1 MHLTKEDLQLTERI
15 RRLNL
20 VNSLTGVK
28 PVHLIGTISP
38 EGFPNLAIFNSVV
51 HLGSNPALMGFILRP
66 TGEVPRHTWENILET
81 GVFTINHVHESF
93 FEKAHQTSAKYD
105 RDVSEFD
112 ACGLT
117 EEYLFDFPAPFVGES
132 AIKIG
137 LEWVDTIPIPI
148 NDTTL
153 VIGEIRHVVLPDEL
167 MSESGHLDL
176 SAIDDV
182 GISGLN
188 TYYRISKIATL
199 PFARPEK

>member
-1 MHLTKEDLQLTERI
+1 MHLTKEDLQRTERI

-20 VNSLTGVK
+20 VNSLTGVR
-28 PVHLIGTISP
+28 PAHLIGTISP

-93 FEKAHQTSAKYD
+93 FEQAHQTSAKYAKG
-105 RDVSEFD
+105 VSEFD

-117 EEYLFDFPAPFVGES
+117 EAYLFDFPAPFVGES
-132 AIKIG
+132 AVKIG
-137 LEWVDTIPIPI
+137 LEWVDSIPIPL

-153 VIGEIRHVVLPDEL
+153 VIGEIRHVILPDTL

-176 SAIDDV
+176 STVDDV
-182 GISGLN
+182 GMSGLN
-188 TYYRISKIATL
+188 MYYRISKIATL